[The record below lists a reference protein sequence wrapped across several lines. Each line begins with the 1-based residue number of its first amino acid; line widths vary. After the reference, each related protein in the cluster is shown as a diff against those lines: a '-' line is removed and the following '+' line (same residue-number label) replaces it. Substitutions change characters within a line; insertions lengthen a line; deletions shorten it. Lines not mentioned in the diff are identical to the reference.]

1 MGCKKSLLLVQL
13 YDTMIRYL
21 LKNTHIHIMDTQTFI
36 TTVQAHTVLPP
47 AILEELVRRAPELDD
62 ATRQGIADELEK
74 ATKNESKILDDGL
87 ITLAGVQHSMKKAER
102 DESEAADRAAEV
114 LPSF

>member
-1 MGCKKSLLLVQL
+1 
-13 YDTMIRYL
+13 
-21 LKNTHIHIMDTQTFI
+21 MDTQTFI
-36 TTVQAHTVLPP
+36 AAVQAHTVLPP

-74 ATKNESKILDDGL
+74 AAKNESKILDDGM
-87 ITLAGVQHSMKKAER
+87 ITLSGIGHSMKKAER
-102 DESEAADRAAEV
+102 DESEAADRASET